1 MKNKILLNPFFFL
14 NWNGGIDVF
23 LYFLNGIKN
32 LDRKFELI
40 IVYKNN
46 INTQIKK
53 KIYPIYS
60 LFNFFKRKK
69 FSFKWPLLT
78 G

>member
-32 LDRKFELI
+32 LDRKFELFI
-40 IVYKNN
+40 ILP
-46 INTQIKK
+46 
-53 KIYPIYS
+53 KII
-60 LFNFFKRKK
+60 LILK
-69 FSFKWPLLT
+69 
-78 G
+78 